1 MIERRRAAAH
11 AFVIDVNAP
20 FLNDDDFHHLAKVL
34 RLRSG
39 ESVSVSDG
47 RGSWRICTYEMSAAL
62 GIDDSVVHIETN
74 LRSLTVAFSVT
85 KNDKPDLVIQKL
97 TELGIDHIVPIITER
112 SIVRWDSDKGAKN
125 QSRWQKIARE
135 AAMQSRSVF
144 LPTIHEVYPS
154 IEKFV
159 DTYGPNIAVAD
170 PEGGALTAN
179 ISTLVIGPE
188 GGFTH
193 QEMDLMPQRVSLP
206 GGILRAETAAVAAGV
221 MLSHMRSRHG

>member
-11 AFVIDVNAP
+11 AFVVDVNAP

-97 TELGIDHIVPIITER
+97 TELGVDHIVPIITER
-112 SIVRWDSDKGAKN
+112 SIVRWDNDKGAKN
-125 QSRWQKIARE
+125 QARWQKIARE

-221 MLSHMRSRHG
+221 MLSHMRLRHG

>member
-11 AFVIDVNAP
+11 AFVIDINAP

-39 ESVSVSDG
+39 ETVSVSDG
-47 RGSWRICTYEMSAAL
+47 RGSWRICKYEMSAAL
-62 GIDDSVVHIETN
+62 PTEESIVHSETN
-74 LRSLTVAFSVT
+74 SRSLTVAFSVT

-112 SIVRWDSDKGAKN
+112 SIVRWDSEKGAKN
-125 QSRWQKIARE
+125 QVRWQKIARE

-144 LPTIHEVYPS
+144 LPTIHDVCPS

-159 DTYGPNIAVAD
+159 EIYGPNIAVTD
-170 PEGGALTAN
+170 PEGSALTSD

-193 QEMDLMPQRVSLP
+193 QEMDLLPHRVSLP

-221 MLSHMRSRHG
+221 MLSHMRSQHG

>member
-62 GIDDSVVHIETN
+62 AIDDSVVHIETN

-125 QSRWQKIARE
+125 QARWQKIARE

-170 PEGGALTAN
+170 PEGEALTAN
-179 ISTLVIGPE
+179 FTTLVIGPE

>member
-74 LRSLTVAFSVT
+74 LRSLTVAFSVI

>member
-11 AFVIDVNAP
+11 AFVIDVDAP

-62 GIDDSVVHIETN
+62 AIDDSVVHIETN

-85 KNDKPDLVIQKL
+85 KSDKPDLVIQKL

-125 QSRWQKIARE
+125 QARWQKIARE

-154 IEKFV
+154 VEKFV
-159 DTYGPNIAVAD
+159 VTYGPNIAVAD

-179 ISTLVIGPE
+179 ITTLVIGPE

-221 MLSHMRSRHG
+221 MLSHMRSHHG

>member
-11 AFVIDVNAP
+11 AFVIDANAP

-62 GIDDSVVHIETN
+62 AIDDSVVHIETN

-125 QSRWQKIARE
+125 QARWQKIARE

-179 ISTLVIGPE
+179 ITTLVIGPE

-221 MLSHMRSRHG
+221 MLSHMRTRHG

>member
-62 GIDDSVVHIETN
+62 AIDDSVVHIETN

-125 QSRWQKIARE
+125 QARWQKIARE

-170 PEGGALTAN
+170 PEGEALTAN
-179 ISTLVIGPE
+179 FTTLVIGPE

-221 MLSHMRSRHG
+221 MLSHMRSRDG

>member
-11 AFVIDVNAP
+11 AFVVDVNVP

-74 LRSLTVAFSVT
+74 LRPLTVAFSVT

-159 DTYGPNIAVAD
+159 DSYGPNIAVAD
-170 PEGGALTAN
+170 PEGSALTEDV
-179 ISTLVIGPE
+179 STLVIGPE

-193 QEMDLMPQRVSLP
+193 QEMELMPNRVSLP

-221 MLSHMRSRHG
+221 MLSHMRSQHG

>member
-11 AFVIDVNAP
+11 AFVIDINAP

-62 GIDDSVVHIETN
+62 AIDDSVVHIETN

-125 QSRWQKIARE
+125 QARWQKIARE

-170 PEGGALTAN
+170 PEGGALTTN

-221 MLSHMRSRHG
+221 MLSHMRSRDG

>member
-62 GIDDSVVHIETN
+62 AIDDSVVHIETN

-125 QSRWQKIARE
+125 QARWQKIARE

-154 IEKFV
+154 VEKFV

>member
-11 AFVIDVNAP
+11 AFVVDVNVP

>member
-62 GIDDSVVHIETN
+62 AIDDSVVHIETN

-112 SIVRWDSDKGAKN
+112 SIVRWDSDKGAKT
-125 QSRWQKIARE
+125 QARWQKIARE

-144 LPTIHEVYPS
+144 LPTIHEVYLS

-179 ISTLVIGPE
+179 ITTLVIGPE

-206 GGILRAETAAVAAGV
+206 GGILRAETAAVAAVV

>member
-11 AFVIDVNAP
+11 AFVVDVNAP

-74 LRSLTVAFSVT
+74 LRPLTVAFSVT

-170 PEGGALTAN
+170 PEGSALTEDV
-179 ISTLVIGPE
+179 STLVIGPE

-221 MLSHMRSRHG
+221 MLSHMRLRHG

>member
-62 GIDDSVVHIETN
+62 ATGDSVVHIETN

-125 QSRWQKIARE
+125 QVRWQKIARE

-170 PEGGALTAN
+170 PEGEALTAN
-179 ISTLVIGPE
+179 FTTLVIGPE

-221 MLSHMRSRHG
+221 MLSHMRSHHG

>member
-11 AFVIDVNAP
+11 AFVIDVDAP

-62 GIDDSVVHIETN
+62 AIDDSVVHIETN

-125 QSRWQKIARE
+125 QARWQKIARE

-154 IEKFV
+154 VEKFV

-179 ISTLVIGPE
+179 ITTLVIGPE

>member
-1 MIERRRAAAH
+1 
-11 AFVIDVNAP
+11 
-20 FLNDDDFHHLAKVL
+20 
-34 RLRSG
+34 
-39 ESVSVSDG
+39 
-47 RGSWRICTYEMSAAL
+47 
-62 GIDDSVVHIETN
+62 
-74 LRSLTVAFSVT
+74 
-85 KNDKPDLVIQKL
+85 
-97 TELGIDHIVPIITER
+97 
-112 SIVRWDSDKGAKN
+112 
-125 QSRWQKIARE
+125 
-135 AAMQSRSVF
+135 MQSRSVF

-159 DTYGPNIAVAD
+159 DTYGPNFAVAD

-188 GGFTH
+188 GGFSH

>member
-11 AFVIDVNAP
+11 AFVIDANAP

-62 GIDDSVVHIETN
+62 AIDDSVVHIETN

-125 QSRWQKIARE
+125 QVRWQKIARE

-170 PEGGALTAN
+170 PEGEALTAN
-179 ISTLVIGPE
+179 FTTLVIGPE

-221 MLSHMRSRHG
+221 MLSHMRSQHG

>member
-170 PEGGALTAN
+170 PEGSVLTEDV
-179 ISTLVIGPE
+179 STLVIGPE

>member
-11 AFVIDVNAP
+11 AFVVDVNAP

-47 RGSWRICTYEMSAAL
+47 RGSWRICTYEMSAVL

-74 LRSLTVAFSVT
+74 LRPLTVAFSVT

-170 PEGGALTAN
+170 PEGSALTEDV
-179 ISTLVIGPE
+179 STLVIGPE

-193 QEMDLMPQRVSLP
+193 QEMDLMPHRVSLP

>member
-11 AFVIDVNAP
+11 AFVIDANAP

-62 GIDDSVVHIETN
+62 AIDDSVVHIETN

-125 QSRWQKIARE
+125 QVRWQKIARE

-179 ISTLVIGPE
+179 ITTLVIGPE

>member
-11 AFVIDVNAP
+11 AFVVDVNAP

-74 LRSLTVAFSVT
+74 LRPLTVAFSVT

-97 TELGIDHIVPIITER
+97 TELGVDHIVPIITER

-125 QSRWQKIARE
+125 QVRWQKIARE

-144 LPTIHEVYPS
+144 VPTIHEVYPS

-159 DTYGPNIAVAD
+159 NSYGPNIAVAD
-170 PEGGALTAN
+170 PEGSALTEDV
-179 ISTLVIGPE
+179 STLVIGPE

-193 QEMDLMPQRVSLP
+193 QEMDLMPNRVSLP

-221 MLSHMRSRHG
+221 MLSHMRSQHG

>member
-20 FLNDDDFHHLAKVL
+20 LLNDDDFHHLAKVL

-170 PEGGALTAN
+170 PEGSALTEDV
-179 ISTLVIGPE
+179 STLVIGPE

>member
-62 GIDDSVVHIETN
+62 GIDDSVVHIETIT
-74 LRSLTVAFSVT
+74 RSLTVAFSVT

-135 AAMQSRSVF
+135 AAMQSRSLF
-144 LPTIHEVYPS
+144 LPTIQEVYPS
-154 IEKFV
+154 NEKFV
-159 DTYGPNIAVAD
+159 DSYGPNIAVAD

-221 MLSHMRSRHG
+221 MLSHMRLRHG

>member
-11 AFVIDVNAP
+11 AFVIDINAP

-47 RGSWRICTYEMSAAL
+47 RGSWRICHYEMSAAL
-62 GIDDSVVHIETN
+62 STEDSVVHSEAN
-74 LRSLTVAFSVT
+74 QRSLTVAFSVT

-125 QSRWQKIARE
+125 QAWWQKIARE

-144 LPTIHEVYPS
+144 LPIIHDVCPS

-159 DTYGPNIAVAD
+159 ETYGPNIAVTD
-170 PEGGALTAN
+170 PEGEALTADV
-179 ISTLVIGPE
+179 STLVIGPE

-193 QEMDLMPQRVSLP
+193 QEMDLMPKRVSLP

-221 MLSHMRSRHG
+221 MLSHMRSQHG

>member
-62 GIDDSVVHIETN
+62 AIDDSVVHIETN

-125 QSRWQKIARE
+125 QARWQKIARE

-154 IEKFV
+154 VEKFV

-170 PEGGALTAN
+170 PEGGALTTN

>member
-1 MIERRRAAAH
+1 MYIRNVGGIGNRRFGSSHRDKSAIVDCGIFGHQERQARFGH
-11 AFVIDVNAP
+11 SKID
-20 FLNDDDFHHLAKVL
+20 
-34 RLRSG
+34 RTS
-39 ESVSVSDG
+39 
-47 RGSWRICTYEMSAAL
+47 
-62 GIDDSVVHIETN
+62 
-74 LRSLTVAFSVT
+74 
-85 KNDKPDLVIQKL
+85 
-97 TELGIDHIVPIITER
+97 IDHIVPIITER

-125 QSRWQKIARE
+125 QVRWQKIARE

-154 IEKFV
+154 VEKFV

-179 ISTLVIGPE
+179 ITTLVIGPE

-221 MLSHMRSRHG
+221 MLSHMRSHHG

>member
-11 AFVIDVNAP
+11 AFVIDANAP

-62 GIDDSVVHIETN
+62 AIDDSVVHIETN

-125 QSRWQKIARE
+125 QVRWQKIARE

-170 PEGGALTAN
+170 PEGGALTTN

-221 MLSHMRSRHG
+221 MLSHMRSHHG

>member
-62 GIDDSVVHIETN
+62 GIDDSVVHIETIT
-74 LRSLTVAFSVT
+74 RSLTVAFSVT

-159 DTYGPNIAVAD
+159 DSYGPNIAVAD

-221 MLSHMRSRHG
+221 MLSHMRLRHG

>member
-11 AFVIDVNAP
+11 AFVIDINSPV
-20 FLNDDDFHHLAKVL
+20 LNDDDFHHLAKVL

-39 ESVSVSDG
+39 EEVSVSDG
-47 RGSWRICTYEMSAAL
+47 RGSWRICLYAMSAVL
-62 GIDDSVVHIETN
+62 STDDSTVQTEVN
-74 LRSLTVAFSVT
+74 PRALMVAFSVT
-85 KNDKPDLVIQKL
+85 KSDKPDLVIQKL

-125 QSRWQKIARE
+125 QVRWQKIARE

-144 LPTIHEVYPS
+144 IPTIHDVCPS
-154 IEKFV
+154 IENFV
-159 DTYGPNIAVAD
+159 ETYGPHLAVAD
-170 PEGGALTAN
+170 PEGEAPDAGL
-179 ISTLVIGPE
+179 STIVIGPE

-193 QEMDLMPQRVSLP
+193 QEMDLMTRRVSLP

-221 MLSHMRSRHG
+221 MLTYLRSQHG

>member
-11 AFVIDVNAP
+11 AFVIDINAP

-47 RGSWRICTYEMSAAL
+47 RGLWRICHYEMSAAW
-62 GIDDSVVHIETN
+62 
-74 LRSLTVAFSVT
+74 
-85 KNDKPDLVIQKL
+85 
-97 TELGIDHIVPIITER
+97 

-125 QSRWQKIARE
+125 QARWQKIARE

-144 LPTIHEVYPS
+144 LPIIHDVCPS

-159 DTYGPNIAVAD
+159 ETYGPNIAVTD
-170 PEGGALTAN
+170 PEGEALTEDV
-179 ISTLVIGPE
+179 STLVIGPE

-193 QEMDLMPQRVSLP
+193 QEMDLMPKRVSLP

-221 MLSHMRSRHG
+221 MLSHMRSQHG

>member
-11 AFVIDVNAP
+11 AFVIDINAP
-20 FLNDDDFHHLAKVL
+20 FLNDHDFHHLAKVL

-62 GIDDSVVHIETN
+62 AIDDSVVHIETN

-125 QSRWQKIARE
+125 QVRWQKIARE

-170 PEGGALTAN
+170 PEGEALTAN
-179 ISTLVIGPE
+179 FTTLVIGPE

-221 MLSHMRSRHG
+221 MLSHMRSHHG

>member
-34 RLRSG
+34 RLRNG

-62 GIDDSVVHIETN
+62 GIDDSVVQIETN

-97 TELGIDHIVPIITER
+97 TELGVDHIVPIITER
-112 SIVRWDSDKGAKN
+112 SIVRWDNDKGAKN
-125 QSRWQKIARE
+125 QARWQKIARE

-170 PEGGALTAN
+170 PEGSALTEN
-179 ISTLVIGPE
+179 VSTLVIGPE

>member
-62 GIDDSVVHIETN
+62 AIDDSVVHIETN

-125 QSRWQKIARE
+125 QARWQKIARE

-154 IEKFV
+154 VEKFV
-159 DTYGPNIAVAD
+159 VTYGPNIAVAD

-179 ISTLVIGPE
+179 ITTLVIGPE

-221 MLSHMRSRHG
+221 MLSHMRSRDG

>member
-62 GIDDSVVHIETN
+62 AIDDSVVHIETN

-125 QSRWQKIARE
+125 QARWQKIARE

-154 IEKFV
+154 VEKFV

-179 ISTLVIGPE
+179 ITTLVIGPE

>member
-62 GIDDSVVHIETN
+62 AIDDSVVHIETN

-125 QSRWQKIARE
+125 QARWQKIARE

-170 PEGGALTAN
+170 PEGGALTTN

-221 MLSHMRSRHG
+221 MLSHMRSRDG

>member
-62 GIDDSVVHIETN
+62 AIDDSVVHIETN

-125 QSRWQKIARE
+125 QARWQKIARE

-170 PEGGALTAN
+170 PEGEALTAN
-179 ISTLVIGPE
+179 FTTLVIGPE

-221 MLSHMRSRHG
+221 MLSHMRSHHG